1 MDVLFLRVCP
11 SAAGHCSAPLAVC
24 GNISSEAVVYRNE
37 FGKTVMK
44 ILSVHQTVRHAL
56 FTAVAAV
63 AALSCLV
70 SCSKPAP
77 EVPMERSRVLLRLF
91 DHLDREEYDDALKD
105 IETYRNLDLTNL
117 FLSELEHIVRANM
130 VIASARAK
138 FDAGD
143 VAGAAAD
150 LDAYYLKYGDV
161 SPTVTDAKTK
171 VDILLEAQ
179 RLNDKLLAAEF
190 SEDLRAAA
198 TDLNAFAKANSKL
211 FPKLPAYA
219 AAKIKEADAL
229 AAMEKSDACVALFQ
243 DALEANANGRP
254 DEAAA
259 LTALLELNAD
269 PAQRAGL
276 ENWLRRNPANK

>member
-1 MDVLFLRVCP
+1 
-11 SAAGHCSAPLAVC
+11 
-24 GNISSEAVVYRNE
+24 
-37 FGKTVMK
+37 
-44 ILSVHQTVRHAL
+44 
-56 FTAVAAV
+56 
-63 AALSCLV
+63 
-70 SCSKPAP
+70 
-77 EVPMERSRVLLRLF
+77 MERSRVLLRLF
-91 DHLDREEYDDALKD
+91 DHLDREEYEDALKD
-105 IETYRNLDLTNL
+105 IETYRNLDLTNM
-117 FLSELEHIVRANM
+117 FLSDLEHIVRANM

-150 LDAYYLKYGDV
+150 LDAYCNRYGNDV
-161 SPTVTDAKTK
+161 NPAVSDAKTK
-171 VDILLEAQ
+171 VDLLLEAQ
-179 RLNDKLLAAEF
+179 RLNEKLLAAEF
-190 SEDLRAAA
+190 SEDLRDAA

-243 DALEANANGRP
+243 DALEASADGRQA
-254 DEAAA
+254 EAAA

-269 PAQRAGL
+269 PAQRTGL